1 MTKPEP
7 NEEGLKAQDLL
18 YGERGKIASFRKKK
32 SGGTETGGKEDDGNK
47 PDVVINPTD
56 IQDLLAELD
65 GEPTVAEVRDV
76 LKKLLNLL
84 A

>member
-1 MTKPEP
+1 MGPGPQPRNPDIGLIEP
-7 NEEGLKAQDLL
+7 VEE
-18 YGERGKIASFRKKK
+18 
-32 SGGTETGGKEDDGNK
+32 EDDGDK
-47 PDVVINPTD
+47 RDAFINPTD